1 MGLVG
6 AGENDLVQRAQ
17 GETERTSLP
26 CKMQR
31 RTSGHNQ
38 PIPGTRSCFLIGHPV
53 HHSLSP
59 IIHQAA
65 YRALGMDWFYGL
77 MDVLEP
83 DLPAVLE
90 GIDGDRVVGANV
102 TIPYKQRVFDLLD
115 ECTETARAVGAVNTV
130 FVRDGKRM
138 GDNTDVDGFLQPL
151 RSIWPEGHP
160 TSERHALILG
170 SGGAARAVAH
180 ALTRVMPFGS
190 VTVASRNVATAR
202 AIPGVAAASW
212 EERDTLAAN
221 TDLIVNT
228 TPLGMHPTPGASP
241 LSDVSGLHE
250 GQVVYDLI
258 YAPRRTLLMDAAHR
272 QGASIIGGLPM
283 LVGQAALA
291 FKRWSGRDMPL
302 EPVMSALDALGQPD
316 RES

>member
-1 MGLVG
+1 
-6 AGENDLVQRAQ
+6 
-17 GETERTSLP
+17 
-26 CKMQR
+26 MQR
-31 RTSGHNQ
+31 QTPGHTQ

-53 HHSLSP
+53 QHSLSP

-83 DLPAVLE
+83 DLPAVLQ
-90 GIDGDRVVGANV
+90 GIDGERVVGANV
-102 TIPYKQRVFDLLD
+102 TIPYKQRVFELLD
-115 ECTETARAVGAVNTV
+115 DCTETATAVGAVNTV

-138 GDNTDVDGFLQPL
+138 GDNTDVEGFLQPL
-151 RSIWPEGHP
+151 RAVWTGRED
-160 TSERHALILG
+160 TSTGRALILG

-190 VTVASRNVATAR
+190 VTVASRNEATAR
-202 AIPGVAAASW
+202 AIPGVIAAPW
-212 EERDTLAAN
+212 EERDALSASS
-221 TDLIVNT
+221 DLIVNT
-228 TPLGMHPTPGASP
+228 TPIGMHPSPGQSP

-272 QGASIIGGLPM
+272 QGAAVIGGLPM

-302 EPVMSALDALGQPD
+302 EPVMSALDALGQPERD
-316 RES
+316 S